1 MFPVLTIHILALTNK
16 LACLTCSMQL
26 LDRTLSF
33 HFQPL
38 YGLIQAKLELITHAY
53 FEERDFSQVAL
64 LEETYRNLNAGLK
77 ASLLEGSQVFL
88 GEFLHLIY
96 SWFSIYT
103 RSCFKMLLI

>member
-1 MFPVLTIHILALTNK
+1 MAGINVHFIVY
-16 LACLTCSMQL
+16 
-26 LDRTLSF
+26 
-33 HFQPL
+33 FQPL

-88 GEFLHLIY
+88 GECLFM
-96 SWFSIYT
+96 SILFISKCSYEQCSQ
-103 RSCFKMLLI
+103 RM